1 MFAGFSFVH
10 QSLNPGSPSLVTIL
24 CRAEEWMETYRRENL
39 GSLNDI
45 QVKWLCSVKA
55 SIPMPPVYHVEVI
68 MAESG

>member
-45 QVKWLCSVKA
+45 QVK
-55 SIPMPPVYHVEVI
+55 
-68 MAESG
+68 